1 MFGPRLR
8 LAAGIAWV
16 GLVVVVLAWSESRDT
31 IASPSLAF
39 GNALLGVGFAVTAL
53 LLWGQE
59 DQQGNAR
66 LFAVLTL
73 TWLANEAGARGA
85 GALTAPLVWVGGFTQ
100 IIAAA
105 VLLRYPGDRLDR
117 AGKVFVACLVPV
129 LAIIQLGLI
138 VTSTPAT
145 WEEPLPAVPWPSWW
159 VDPELNEALWS
170 VRWAVWSVGGV
181 AFLVL
186 LTRRWLRLSAVERH
200 TLAPVLISA
209 ALVGVL
215 IALRPVDDHV
225 PDPAAVVLAVLRTF
239 AAAGVSAAFAYSALR
254 MKLARGAVADL
265 ATELA
270 QSFSAERVRDALRR
284 ALADPGLDVWYWV
297 PERDGYVDEDGVV
310 RELPDPH
317 ERLVLPSE
325 ATDSAPLAVV
335 LADVGLGRN
344 PELVASAMAV
354 SRLALQ
360 NAQLQAGL
368 RSQLVAVREARSRL
382 LHAGLEQRRRLER
395 DLHDGAQQ
403 RLLAI
408 SMRLSAIENATEDAA
423 AARALGSTRSE
434 LHQALDELRDLAHGI
449 YPAVLTQAGVGPAL
463 EAVVERLPFP
473 VQAEV
478 QPERWPPDVE
488 SAAYLIACEALTNAC
503 KHAGPCTVVL
513 DIRKK
518 GGSLVIDVKDNGVGM
533 VLQVADSSLGAIR
546 DRVDAMGGHVAV
558 HSGPGLGTR
567 VVAELPCA

>member
-16 GLVVVVLAWSESRDT
+16 GLVIVVLVWSESRDT

-39 GNALLGVGFAVTAL
+39 GNALLGFGFAVTAVL
-53 LLWGQE
+53 LSSQE

-73 TWLANEAGARGA
+73 TWLANEAGARGV
-85 GALTAPLVWVGGFTQ
+85 GGLTALLVWVGGFTQ
-100 IIAAA
+100 VTAAA
-105 VLLRYPGDRLDR
+105 VLLRYPGERLDR
-117 AGKVFVACLVPV
+117 AGRVFVACLVPT
-129 LAIIQLGLI
+129 LGLI
-138 VTSTPAT
+138 QLALIVTTTPAG
-145 WEEPLPAVPWPSWW
+145 WEEPLPPVPWPSWW
-159 VDPELNEALWS
+159 VDPGLNAALWT

-186 LTRRWLRLSAVERH
+186 LGRRWLRLGAVERH
-200 TLAPVLISA
+200 TLAPVLLA
-209 ALVGVL
+209 ASMTGVL
-215 IALRPVDDHV
+215 IAVRPLDEHV
-225 PDPAAVVLAVLRTF
+225 PEPVAVVLAVLRTF
-239 AAAGVSAAFAYSALR
+239 AAAGVSAAFAFSALR

-265 ATELA
+265 ATELTE
-270 QSFSAERVRDALRR
+270 SFSAERVRDALRR

-297 PERDGYVDEDGVV
+297 PERNGYVDDDGVV
-310 RELPDPH
+310 RELPDPG
-317 ERLVLPSE
+317 ERLVLLSE
-325 ATDSAPLAVV
+325 ATDGGPLAVV
-335 LADVGLGRN
+335 LADTGLGRN
-344 PELVASAMAV
+344 PELVESAMAV

-360 NAQLQAGL
+360 NAQLQASL

-408 SMRLSAIENATEDAA
+408 SMRLSAIENATADAGT
-423 AARALGSTRSE
+423 ARALESARGE

-478 QPERWPPDVE
+478 ESGRWPPDVE
-488 SAAYLIACEALTNAC
+488 SAAYLIACEALSNAC

-513 DIRKK
+513 DIRKR
-518 GGSLVIDVKDNGVGM
+518 GDSLVIDVKDTGVGM
-533 VLQVADSSLGAIR
+533 VLHVADSSLRAIR
-546 DRVDAMGGHVAV
+546 DRVDTMGGHMAV